1 MMKENIKI
9 YILYIQE
16 TMFSPIMYGDSV
28 QGLQILKIGHTTTIN
43 LFTGNHG
50 HKLFIPTKIASVF
63 FQFVLDF
70 FNYQL

>member
-1 MMKENIKI
+1 MKKKNIKI

-28 QGLQILKIGHTTTIN
+28 QGLQILKISHTTTIN

-50 HKLFIPTKIASVF
+50 RKLFIPTKIAGVL
-63 FQFVLDF
+63 FQSLLDF
-70 FNYQL
+70 F